1 MFRYFQMW
9 NQWIVILIS
18 SFVFASALTT
28 RAAECVATTDE
39 LKTMEARKIALTR
52 KDAPVLYFSVK
63 VADDTH
69 ERSAGFQHVCPEIV
83 ERIPILFVFSKPT
96 QPWFHMRNVHA
107 PLDIA
112 FLDETGRITEIQHM
126 AVYPSTPEKRD
137 IQHYRP
143 RAPISGALEAYLGF
157 FESLGV
163 TAGNASI
170 NFRNQ

>member
-1 MFRYFQMW
+1 MFRYLQMR
-9 NQWIVILIS
+9 NQWTVILIS
-18 SFVFASALTT
+18 SFVFASTLTA
-28 RAAECVATTDE
+28 RAAECVATTAE
-39 LKTMEARKIALTR
+39 LDTMQVRKIALTR
-52 KDAPVLYFSVK
+52 KDAPVLYFPVK

-69 ERSAGFQHVCPEIV
+69 ERAAGFQHVCPEIV

-96 QPWFHMRNVHA
+96 QPWFHMQNVHA

-126 AVYPSTPEKRD
+126 SVYSSAAEKRG
-137 IQHYRP
+137 IKYYRP

-157 FESLGV
+157 FDSLEV
-163 TAGNASI
+163 TTGNASI